1 MHAVINAGIFIF
13 PVVASFFFF
22 SEKALIFSV
31 HKDFWAETQSKAE
44 VHEYFKELRGQ
55 PSLKT

>member
-13 PVVASFFFF
+13 PVVAIFFF

-44 VHEYFKELRGQ
+44 AHEYFKELRGQ